1 MVTIHNLSQVQKL
14 DVNSLHDLTIDSRSK
29 RCKQIYLIVIYLA
42 IHRKFGKMVDVRVD
56 SRVKC
61 EMGKKPFNL
70 TVKNCPADSTLTFKK
85 VGNSDLTL
93 LWPAEK
99 A

>member
-1 MVTIHNLSQVQKL
+1 M
-14 DVNSLHDLTIDSRSK
+14 
-29 RCKQIYLIVIYLA
+29 IYLGVR
-42 IHRKFGKMVDVRVD
+42 RKFGKMVDVRVD

-61 EMGKKPFNL
+61 ELGKKPFNL
-70 TVKNCPADSTLTFKK
+70 TVKNCSADSALTFKK

-93 LWPAEK
+93 LWPVQK